1 MPAQQLDEEPFFA
14 ATDAGYTSFEACMT
28 CGGDD
33 RSLILETGTN
43 KYHIRPQPVDPA
55 HVFRGSCTG
64 NPPTQRGYDAAKKL
78 FDKLPG
84 LDDKSLDETLGPVIE
99 DQRARLTKLLDLPE
113 GSEVIMCPSGSDA
126 EYIPIAIARA
136 LKGDIPISNGVVQVR

>member
-1 MPAQQLDEEPFFA
+1 MQ
-14 ATDAGYTSFEACMT
+14 
-28 CGGDD
+28 
-33 RSLILETGTN
+33 
-43 KYHIRPQPVDPA
+43 YHIRPQPVDPA

-84 LDDKSLDETLGPVIE
+84 LDDKSLDDALGPVIE
-99 DQRARLTKLLDLPE
+99 DQRARLTELLDLPE

-136 LKGDIPISNGVVQVR
+136 LKGDVPISNGVVQVR